1 MTTARLAGIFY
12 LLTFVSIPTLSLYAE
27 VLAPG
32 YVLGDGPDTAALTGA
47 MLEIVVA
54 LACIGTA
61 IALYPILKRQSE
73 TVALAFV
80 AVRTL
85 EAATIFAGAASLLAV
100 VSLRQQGVDAD
111 GIASAQA
118 LVALHDGLRLGQSLL
133 PAVNA
138 ALLGSLLLRARL
150 VPRILPLVGLI
161 GAPLLVV
168 TTIGA
173 LFNLWPEISPV
184 TGLGALPIALWEFSL
199 GIYLVVRGRSERL
212 DARTT

>member
-1 MTTARLAGIFY
+1 MTHARLAGIFY
-12 LLTFVSIPTLSLYAE
+12 LLTFVSIPTLGLYAA

-32 YVLGDGPDTAALTGA
+32 YVLGDGPDTAAMVGA

-61 IALYPILKRQSE
+61 VALFPILKKYNEGMS
-73 TVALAFV
+73 LGFIGS
-80 AVRTL
+80 RTL

-100 VSLRQQGVDAD
+100 VSLRQAGVGPD
-111 GIASAQA
+111 GVVPAQA
-118 LVALHDGLRLGQSLL
+118 LVALHDGLRLGQSLM

-138 ALLGSLLLRARL
+138 ALLATLLYRARL

-168 TTIGA
+168 TTLGA
-173 LFNLWPEISPV
+173 LFNLWPEISPI

-199 GIYLVVRGRSERL
+199 GVWLVVKGV
-212 DARTT
+212 RTPQAA